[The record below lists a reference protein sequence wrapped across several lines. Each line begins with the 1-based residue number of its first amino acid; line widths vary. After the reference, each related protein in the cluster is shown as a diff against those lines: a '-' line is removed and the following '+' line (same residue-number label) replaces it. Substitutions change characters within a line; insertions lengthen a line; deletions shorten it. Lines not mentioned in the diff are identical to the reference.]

1 MSAVAASLVVLVL
14 WLAAAGAGAPAK
26 GKILIGASS
35 SATWLPILLADARGF
50 FAAEGVDVE
59 IRIFRSAPD
68 AARALVAGEIQFA
81 GLAVERGIQATLQG
95 RPVRSVMAIGNYP
108 PSTII
113 VRADAPII
121 PGDLAALK
129 GKTIGIVPGGWSEI
143 LVRFLVKK
151 AGLAPGDVKMLSTPD
166 PTTMFAALERRQ
178 VDMLSAIEPVQS
190 RALVE
195 GRGKIYFDLMD
206 PTQLGQVWPRPFVA
220 TSLQAT
226 DAYLRVNRAA
236 TERVI
241 RGIQRALDL
250 LYRTPDQA
258 VDYWAQQAPG
268 VPKEVWSLAVKR
280 LLVTWSRNGTLTPA
294 AVANVQEL
302 LLEYEII
309 SRVLPFSEVV
319 WQPQ

>member
-1 MSAVAASLVVLVL
+1 V
-14 WLAAAGAGAPAK
+14 G
-26 GKILIGASS
+26 
-35 SATWLPILLADARGF
+35 
-50 FAAEGVDVE
+50 

-95 RPVRSVMAIGNYP
+95 RAVKSVMAIGNYP

-113 VRADAPII
+113 VRADSPIT

-143 LVRFLVKK
+143 LVKFLVKK
-151 AGLAPGDVKMLSTPD
+151 AGLAPGDVKLVSTPD

-178 VDMLSAIEPVQS
+178 VDMLSAIEPSQS

-195 GRGKIYFDLMD
+195 GRGKVYFDLMD
-206 PTQLGQVWPRPFVA
+206 PAQLAQVWPRPFVA

-226 DAYLRVNRAA
+226 DAYLRANRATA
-236 TERVI
+236 ERVI
-241 RGIQRALDL
+241 RGIQRALDVL
-250 LYRTPDQA
+250 FRTPDAA

-280 LLVTWSRNGTLTPA
+280 LLVTWSRDGTLTPA
-294 AVANVQEL
+294 AISNVEDL
-302 LLEYEII
+302 LLEYQII
-309 SRVLPFSEVV
+309 ARKLPFADVV
-319 WQPQ
+319 WQPE